1 MSPQRMHGA
10 ENVFS
15 RHTVLILIIFLIQN
29 EAKVK
34 FRVLHQDHH
43 PHSSPSKAA
52 RFLIGVY
59 VKQKRQSD
67 YLQVLGLLPRQI
79 TYPSICIILLI

>member
-1 MSPQRMHGA
+1 MHGA

-34 FRVLHQDHH
+34 FRVLHQDHR

-67 YLQVLGLLPRQI
+67 YVQVLGLLPRQI